1 MSTSEDVIR
10 TLFDADAATLVLYAR
25 TWLDRPDAEEA
36 VQDAFAKLMLQSPAP
51 DDCRAWLFRVVRN
64 DAMTRL
70 RAAKRR
76 HRLSLRWIAGA
87 RDPHAEDPGLV
98 RAVGTGAA
106 DAERASSALAG
117 LREELREVVVLRI
130 WAGLSLERVAGL
142 LGSSPPTVHR
152 RYQEALSQMKQTM
165 EQPCPINP

>member
-10 TLFDADAATLVLYAR
+10 AIFDADAATLVLYAR
-25 TWLDRPDAEEA
+25 TWIDRPDAEEA

-51 DDCRAWLFRVVRN
+51 DDPRAWLFRVVRN

-70 RAAKRR
+70 RTARRR
-76 HRLSLRWIAGA
+76 HRLSLRWFAGP
-87 RDPHAEDPGLV
+87 RDRRDENPGLI
-98 RAVGTGAA
+98 RAAGPGSA

-130 WAGLSLERVAGL
+130 WAGLSLERIAGL

-152 RYQEALSQMKQTM
+152 RYREALSQMKQSM
-165 EQPCPINP
+165 EQPCPTNP